1 MLSSFDQ
8 ITYGSF
14 IAFPYYYQFI
24 RVKPP
29 VISSKTH
36 WYIIILHTRLIN
48 QQVQRSRVCILRHL
62 KICRARPRL
71 LSINARA
78 LLRYASWK
86 SQRTSIA
93 NEKAW
98 LLFHIRY
105 HEKGCF
111 SHLFQM
117 VLALRKGR
125 FVIKHRTK
133 MENDILLDI
142 YKERNW

>member
-111 SHLFQM
+111 FTPISDGFGTKKRSVCNQTSHEDG
-117 VLALRKGR
+117 KWYSSWY
-125 FVIKHRTK
+125 I
-133 MENDILLDI
+133 
-142 YKERNW
+142 